1 MSRHPQQIQHP
12 GSSSSPSRTLPSGS
26 YRVFLPHLPAP
37 PAHPSPNRSPARVH
51 PCQSSRATFWSGWT
65 DPFGRSVP
73 PRLFRSDAFI
83 SPSRLCDLRLSSKA
97 SSVSNSV
104 CRATPILILFFRIGK
119 LRNMLRICLSC
130 LSDDTGSRLA
140 VHAGRITLFM
150 LGRRVSDDGAVC
162 VRNYE
167 SYFRIS
173 SALDWQG
180 R

>member
-83 SPSRLCDLRLSSKA
+83 SPSRLCDLRLSNKA

-173 SALDWQG
+173 SALD
-180 R
+180 